1 MGTKEKVVV
10 ILGPTATGKSSC
22 AIQLAQ
28 SIGGEIIS
36 GDSMLVYKQMNIA
49 TAKPTEEELA
59 LVPHH
64 LVNIL
69 EPGANFNVVDFQRQG
84 RQLITEINQ
93 RGKTPIIVGGTGLY
107 IQALLENYTFS
118 QAEESEEFRKKME
131 NFAQAAGNE
140 ALYQKLREIDPTA
153 AVRLKVNDKRRIIR
167 ALEVAG
173 TGEQVSQQKAGLGQF
188 DSVVFGLS
196 MPREKLYQRINNRV
210 DAMVKAGI
218 FQETQGLLAQGI
230 PADCQAMK
238 SIGYHQ
244 IIAYLSGTYDRGTCI
259 DKIKQATRNFA
270 KRQITWYKRMP
281 YIHWLEVEENV
292 SPEIYGK
299 KMVAY
304 LQKVW
309 K

>member
-69 EPGANFNVVDFQRQG
+69 EPGANFNVVDFQKQG
-84 RQLITEINQ
+84 RQLIKEINQ
-93 RGKTPIIVGGTGLY
+93 RGKTPIVVGGTGLY

-131 NFAQAAGNE
+131 DFAQTAGNE

-153 AVRLKVNDKRRIIR
+153 AVRLKINDKRRIIR

-292 SPEIYGK
+292 SPAIYGE
-299 KMVAY
+299 KMFAY